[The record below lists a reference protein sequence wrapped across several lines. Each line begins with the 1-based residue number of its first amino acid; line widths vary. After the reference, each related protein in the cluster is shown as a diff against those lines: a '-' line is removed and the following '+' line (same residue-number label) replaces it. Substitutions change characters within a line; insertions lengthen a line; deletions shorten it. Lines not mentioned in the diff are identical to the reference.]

1 MTITR
6 LEFRRGTA
14 AAWTSANP
22 VLTSGEPGYETDTG
36 KFKIGD
42 GATAWASLTYFTSG
56 SMPLSGGTFTGR
68 IAEAV
73 VALTDAATITTDA
86 SLGNIFTVTLGGN
99 RTIANPTNPV
109 SGQKIVYRLKQDGT
123 GSRTVTWG
131 AAFRWGADVTVP
143 TLSTTAGKTDYVGF
157 IYNAA
162 DSKWDGLAVSR
173 GYT

>member
-1 MTITR
+1 MADYPSSI
-6 LEFRRGTA
+6 
-14 AAWTSANP
+14 P
-22 VLTSGEPGYETDTG
+22 VLTDEVGSATDPLNSPSLPDWALHISQEVEAIAAELG
-36 KFKIGD
+36 VSPSEAF
-42 GATAWASLTYFTSG
+42 ATVKARL
-56 SMPLSGGTFTGR
+56 L
-68 IAEAV
+68 IQDAV
-73 VALTDAATITTDA
+73 VALTDGATINTDA
-86 SLGNIFTVTLGGN
+86 SLGHIFTVTLGGN